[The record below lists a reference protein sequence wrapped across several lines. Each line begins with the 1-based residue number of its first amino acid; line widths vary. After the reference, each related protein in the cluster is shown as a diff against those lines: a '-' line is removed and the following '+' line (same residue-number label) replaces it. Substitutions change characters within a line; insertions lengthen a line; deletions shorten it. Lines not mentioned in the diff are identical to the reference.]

1 MTMFGSPLAWFENTG
16 LSSSYVAD
24 VAPVIEQWKKEREA
38 IDDGTILPIGE
49 APDGLTWTGFASVA
63 EDRRGGYLLVF
74 RELSPQATW
83 VAPRW
88 LFAAEKYRIQLL
100 AGEGSVTETDDGFRI
115 KVSNPLGLAWVK
127 LEPTH

>member
-24 VAPVIEQWKKEREA
+24 LAPVIGQWKKEREA
-38 IDDGTILPIGE
+38 IEDGTILPIGE

-74 RELSPQATW
+74 RESEPTSHVGSSA
-83 VAPRW
+83 VALRS
-88 LFAAEKYRIQLL
+88 R
-100 AGEGSVTETDDGFRI
+100 
-115 KVSNPLGLAWVK
+115 KVSNPASRWRGQCNGN
-127 LEPTH
+127 